1 MTEKEVKQMVE
12 LLAKSKFNLLITGP
26 TCSGKTELLRKILPQ
41 LDSKE
46 SLLIQQVV
54 NGDEEIKSDIIKT
67 IKHEDFNK
75 INNNFNVIVYD
86 DFYLKKDINRLCEI
100 RENRNTIIVTT
111 YQPRGKEKDLIFK
124 ELKSLL
130 KKESPTLT
138 KKEIDMKI
146 NNLFD
151 FHIALRR
158 WKNKSFIVDTITE
171 LNESNEYNEIIKF
184 DDENEEYKT
193 LNLPSILTCAKVVRE
208 LNDNDFDIWEN
219 ILKQF
224 NKK

>member
-1 MTEKEVKQMVE
+1 MIEKEVKQMVE
-12 LLAKSKFNLLITGP
+12 LLVKSKFNLLITGP
-26 TCSGKTELLRKILPQ
+26 TCSGKTELLRKNILPQ

-46 SLLIQQVV
+46 SLLVQQFA
-54 NGDEEIKSDIIKT
+54 NEEKEIKNDVNT
-67 IKHEDFNK
+67 ITHEDFNK
-75 INNNFNVIVYD
+75 INNNFNVVVYD
-86 DFYLKKDINRLCEI
+86 DFYLKEDINKLCEI

-111 YQPRGKEKDLIFK
+111 HQPVKKDKNIIFN
-124 ELKSLL
+124 ELKNLL
-130 KKESPTLT
+130 KKKSPTLT

-151 FHIALRR
+151 FHITLRR

-184 DDENEEYKT
+184 DDEDKKYKT

-219 ILKQF
+219 ILNQLK
-224 NKK
+224 

>member
-12 LLAKSKFNLLITGP
+12 LLAKSKLNLLITGP
-26 TCSGKTELLRKILPQ
+26 TCSGKTELLRKNILPQ
-41 LDSKE
+41 LDTKE
-46 SLLIQQVV
+46 SLLVQQFT
-54 NGDEEIKSDIIKT
+54 NGEKEIKNDINT
-67 IKHEDFNK
+67 ITHENFNK
-75 INNNFNVIVYD
+75 INNIFNVVVYD
-86 DFYLKKDINRLCEI
+86 DFYLKEDINKLCEI

-111 YQPRGKEKDLIFK
+111 HQPREKEKNLILK
-124 ELKSLL
+124 ELKNLL
-130 KKESPTLT
+130 KKKSPTLT
-138 KKEIDMKI
+138 KKEIDIKI

-151 FHIALRR
+151 FHIVLRR

-219 ILKQF
+219 ILNQLK
-224 NKK
+224 